1 MDVKCRK
8 QCTVGPRGPG
18 SWKVTHTFLPLS
30 GVSMVPHFRLSPW
43 MVPFSLSCHRAL
55 FSAEQ
60 NTEGRDLASWVQER
74 GTHNAPFT
82 PADPGMLP
90 LSSGSCVLSY
100 KSKTIPMIEGHK
112 EKQYHEFSTWSLAG
126 LLIS

>member
-1 MDVKCRK
+1 MSNAGSNVPLGHVDLGAGKLH
-8 QCTVGPRGPG
+8 THFSPG
-18 SWKVTHTFLPLS
+18 SPWFPISVYLHGWFHSPS
-30 GVSMVPHFRLSPW
+30 PVIVHF
-43 MVPFSLSCHRAL
+43 
-55 FSAEQ
+55 AEQ

-100 KSKTIPMIEGHK
+100 KLKTIPMIEGHK
-112 EKQYHEFSTWSLAG
+112 EKQYHEFSTWSVAG